1 MRSIKKGR
9 IKTYLTRINEVAEK
23 LENPEANTN
32 KNRIDKQSSAR
43 IIKRSLWANAK
54 RQGGG
59 GGKSQVSEMV
69 NATLETGSKTEST
82 STKRAQDDEETDEDD
97 DEEEEDKEESNRSR
111 TEKRLKV

>member
-1 MRSIKKGR
+1 M
-9 IKTYLTRINEVAEK
+9 TRINEVAEK

-59 GGKSQVSEMV
+59 GKSQVSEMV
-69 NATLETGSKTEST
+69 NATLETGRNNSSTTEST
-82 STKRAQDDEETDEDD
+82 STKRAQDDEDSDEDD
-97 DEEEEDKEESNRSR
+97 DEEEEGEKEESNRSR